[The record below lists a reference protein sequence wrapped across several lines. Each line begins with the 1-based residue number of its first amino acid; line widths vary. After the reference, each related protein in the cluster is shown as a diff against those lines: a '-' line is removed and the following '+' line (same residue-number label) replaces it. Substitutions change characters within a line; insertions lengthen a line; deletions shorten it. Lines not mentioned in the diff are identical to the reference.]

1 MRLQR
6 RGDHGNATRCKNM
19 IDRIVIDNFA
29 TIEHISFDLG
39 EGLNIITGET
49 GAGKSVL
56 VTAIST
62 VLGDRA
68 DTSMVRTGSGKA
80 LIQIAGSKE
89 GEEVIISREILAS
102 GKSVSK
108 LNGEMVTLA
117 QIRKFCSDW
126 VDIHGQYDNQQ
137 ILDPDNHI
145 HITDRFH
152 SEVLAPEL
160 EKLSTLYDDYNAA
173 RKEYDSLVRTEAE
186 ALRQQDFY
194 RFEYGYI
201 KDLHLRPGEDEELR
215 EQLSIAKN
223 SARISAA
230 VHTAYELLH
239 ESDMSVLTSLRRAAD
254 ELEAVGSYSDRISLM
269 AERSQNAY
277 YELEDISDGLRELGE
292 SFNYSE
298 EDLDSISERLA
309 VIEDAV
315 RKYRMDVAGII
326 GYQKELEQ
334 KLGLIDNFDE
344 EKKRLSEIA
353 ERKHILLEDQAA
365 HVSELRHIIAARLES
380 AMVKELQDLE
390 FANSEFSIRIER
402 ADEIGPL
409 GYDNVEFLISTNPGE
424 PLMPLTR
431 IASGGEISRIML
443 AFKHIIGDSDMVGT
457 MIFDEIDT
465 GISGRTALVV
475 GRKMS
480 EIAEHHQLIAVT
492 HLPQIAAYGSDNYLI
507 TKSISGDKP
516 HTSIEH
522 LDAEGKIRMVA
533 TLFSGSSDS
542 ESALDAARELI
553 AGTAASR

>member
-1 MRLQR
+1 
-6 RGDHGNATRCKNM
+6 M
-19 IDRIVIDNFA
+19 IDRIIIDNFA

-68 DTSMVRTGSGKA
+68 DTSMVRTGADRA
-80 LIQIAGSKE
+80 LIQIAGDKN
-89 GEEVIISREILAS
+89 GEEVVISREILAS

-108 LNGEMVTLA
+108 LNGEMATLS

-137 ILDPDNHI
+137 ILDPENHI

-152 SEVLAPEL
+152 SDALRPEL
-160 EKLSTLYDDYNAA
+160 DKLSDLYDEYKAAQKDYDDL
-173 RKEYDSLVRTEAE
+173 RRSEAE

-194 RFEYGYI
+194 RFEHSYI
-201 KDLHLRPGEDEELR
+201 EELHLRPGENEELR
-215 EQLSIAKN
+215 EQLTIAKN
-223 SARISAA
+223 SAKISSA
-230 VHTAYELLH
+230 VHTAYDLLH
-239 ESDMSVLTSLRRAAD
+239 ESDMSVLTSLRLASD
-254 ELEAVGSYSDRISLM
+254 ELGSVESYSEKISSLS
-269 AERSQNAY
+269 ERAQNAF
-277 YELEDISDGLRELGE
+277 YELEDVSSGLRELAE
-292 SFNYSE
+292 SFNYSD
-298 EDLDSISERLA
+298 EDLDNISERLA

-315 RKYRMDVAGII
+315 RKYRRSPEEII
-326 GYQKELEQ
+326 EYGKELAD
-334 KLGLIDNFDE
+334 KLELISNFDD
-344 EKKRLSEIA
+344 EKKRLSDIA
-353 ERKHILLEDQAA
+353 RRKYTMLEDQAA

-380 AMVKELQDLE
+380 SMISELRDLE
-390 FANSEFSIRIER
+390 FSNSEFSIRIGR
-402 ADEIGPL
+402 AEEIGRF

-424 PLMPLTR
+424 PLMPLTK

-480 EIAEHHQLIAVT
+480 EIAGHHQLIAIT
-492 HLPQIAAYGSDNYLI
+492 HLPQIAAYGDDNYLI
-507 TKSISGDKP
+507 TKSIIDEKS
-516 HTSIEH
+516 HTDIEH

-533 TLFSGSSDS
+533 TLFSGSAQS

-553 AGTAASR
+553 AGTGK

>member
-1 MRLQR
+1 
-6 RGDHGNATRCKNM
+6 
-19 IDRIVIDNFA
+19 
-29 TIEHISFDLG
+29 
-39 EGLNIITGET
+39 
-49 GAGKSVL
+49 
-56 VTAIST
+56 
-62 VLGDRA
+62 
-68 DTSMVRTGSGKA
+68 
-80 LIQIAGSKE
+80 
-89 GEEVIISREILAS
+89 
-102 GKSVSK
+102 
-108 LNGEMVTLA
+108 
-117 QIRKFCSDW
+117 
-126 VDIHGQYDNQQ
+126 
-137 ILDPDNHI
+137 
-145 HITDRFH
+145 
-152 SEVLAPEL
+152 
-160 EKLSTLYDDYNAA
+160 
-173 RKEYDSLVRTEAE
+173 
-186 ALRQQDFY
+186 
-194 RFEYGYI
+194 
-201 KDLHLRPGEDEELR
+201 
-215 EQLSIAKN
+215 
-223 SARISAA
+223 
-230 VHTAYELLH
+230 
-239 ESDMSVLTSLRRAAD
+239 MSVLTSLRRAAD

-443 AFKHIIGDSDMVGT
+443 AFKHIIVDSDMVGT